1 MSNLNNRR
9 ERRNRKDSSFRWR
22 FRGNVRDGV
31 FIITPSGNDWTEVDD
46 VQVALKLISILNF
59 HDDIIDAIKSGDWD
73 VIDRVM
79 AAYKRDS
86 D

>member
-1 MSNLNNRR
+1 VSNLNNRR